1 MDGVSAAVR
10 SLGAMIDTTR
20 GVLFP
25 DRLPSFARIEPPA
38 EVTALVRWFW
48 IPEWDLDPGQTSRQE
63 VVGFPATNL
72 VVQPSGVTLSGPTTK
87 GAHRDL
93 VGRGW
98 AVGALLRPAATGA
111 LVGDP
116 AATVDRE
123 RPFDAP
129 DLQSAVV
136 AAMNVGGRQERLAG
150 AVAAFA
156 DRLSSRV
163 PSPGAE
169 AMLANAMDDLL
180 LQDAGILHVV
190 DAAERLGVSVRT
202 LQRLARRYVG
212 VTPAAMIRRRRLQE
226 AAQRLRAHPDADLA
240 DLAAELGYADHAHL
254 SRDFRRVLSFTPSAY
269 RAGRADP

>member
-1 MDGVSAAVR
+1 MSAAVR
-10 SLGAMIDTTR
+10 SVGAMIDTAR

-25 DRLPSFARIEPPA
+25 DRLPSFARIEPPTA
-38 EVTALVRWFW
+38 VAALVRWFW
-48 IPEWDLDPGQTSRQE
+48 IPEWDLAPGQTSRQE
-63 VVGFPATNL
+63 IVGFPATNL
-72 VVQPSGVTLSGPTTK
+72 VVQPDGVALSGPTTR

-93 VGRGW
+93 AGRGW
-98 AVGALLRPAATGA
+98 AVGALLRPAATAA
-111 LVGDP
+111 LVVDP
-116 AATVDRE
+116 ATTVDRE

-129 DLQSAVV
+129 ELRAAVV
-136 AAMNVGGRQERLAG
+136 AAMSADDRRERLAG
-150 AVAAFA
+150 AVAVFSDWLPA
-156 DRLSSRV
+156 RV

-190 DAAERLGVSVRT
+190 EAADRLGMSVRT

-226 AAQRLRAHPDADLA
+226 AAQRLREDPDADLA
-240 DLAAELGYADHAHL
+240 GLAAELGYADHAHL

-269 RAGRADP
+269 RAGRGDP